1 MATLRDIL
9 LAPETQPKVIDDGL
23 ALVDEQISDKSGISG
38 AAVKIAY
45 KAVVTFSP
53 DHIRYMVE
61 QLMPGMLDKL
71 EPYWQ
76 HFQASGGGSFGDY
89 LAKNGEQASES
100 LLEDHRCPR
109 RGLQPADNRE
119 GLQVGAWRRGEE
131 CPGRP
136 ARTGCARPEVRGLAR
151 ARSRR
156 GLARSP
162 THSAP
167 VPFACPQPNLATR
180 PDLRPR
186 RDIVALRRDYRS
198 L

>member
-100 LLEDHRCPR
+100 LLEITDARAE
-109 RGLQPADNRE
+109 GSNRPII
-119 GLQVGAWRRGEE
+119 VKAYKS
-131 CPGRP
+131 
-136 ARTGCARPEVRGLAR
+136 VRGGA
-151 ARSRR
+151 AKNVQ
-156 GLARSP
+156 A
-162 THSAP
+162 
-167 VPFACPQPNLATR
+167 
-180 PDLRPR
+180 
-186 RDIVALRRDYRS
+186 ALPELGALVQKYAG
-198 L
+198 